1 MIRMTPCYGI
11 ETIGKKR
18 EKKKKKKEEER
29 KKEKREEGRVWRRWG
44 EPLLRMC
51 AGRANEMAEDG
62 RRWAD
67 GSRELAMRICTT
79 AGRREMERTS
89 SAWRGREGK
98 GQGTEQGTEE
108 VVEVEWRV
116 VYFLGGFLFLKYR
129 VVYRCRARL

>member
-1 MIRMTPCYGI
+1 MIRTTPCYGI

-18 EKKKKKKEEER
+18 EKKKKKRKEEKREK

-67 GSRELAMRICTT
+67 GSKELAMRICTT
-79 AGRREMERTS
+79 AGRREMERPS
-89 SAWRGREGK
+89 SAWRGRERK
-98 GQGTEQGTEE
+98 GQGNGAGDQRG
-108 VVEVEWRV
+108 
-116 VYFLGGFLFLKYR
+116 
-129 VVYRCRARL
+129 C